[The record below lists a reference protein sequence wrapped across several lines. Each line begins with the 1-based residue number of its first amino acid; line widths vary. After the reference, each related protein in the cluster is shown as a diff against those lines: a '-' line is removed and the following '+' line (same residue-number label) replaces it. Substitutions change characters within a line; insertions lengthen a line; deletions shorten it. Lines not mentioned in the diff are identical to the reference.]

1 MVINDEV
8 RHKFRVLA
16 FFNKAKGIMD
26 WENIKEGNKYHIPP
40 IAGSKRKNILVTYKD
55 SYKLKY
61 VELNS
66 DTVYSALMYKSD
78 PCTKFLSLIR

>member
-1 MVINDEV
+1 MAINDEV
-8 RHKFRVLA
+8 RHKFRLLA

-26 WENIKEGNKYHIPP
+26 WDWIKEGNKYHIPP
-40 IAGSKRKNILVTYKD
+40 IAGSKRKDILITYKD

-66 DTVYSALMYKSD
+66 DTVYSSIMYKSD
-78 PCTKFLSLIR
+78 PCVKFLSLIK